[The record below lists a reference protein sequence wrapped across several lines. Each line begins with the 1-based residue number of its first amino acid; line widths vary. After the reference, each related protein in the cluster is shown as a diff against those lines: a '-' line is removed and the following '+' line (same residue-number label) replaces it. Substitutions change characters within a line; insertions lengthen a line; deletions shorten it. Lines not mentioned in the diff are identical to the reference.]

1 MNASCP
7 CPSLRPVDGTP
18 RVLVRLQRY
27 SRASTGILF
36 LQMQTMRKNWVDIL
50 YWCGKLQNTVEDCGH
65 RVSHA
70 IGKIEEAHGK
80 EAIDQQCW
88 KDHAAGTRAHDAVT
102 ILEWLEDNKET
113 YTRGGFNKFLDRLV
127 TRKLL
132 EYHFMNPDHGHA
144 MELEVEDANKEK
156 KMKHFP
162 PHSLVHADWGM

>member
-27 SRASTGILF
+27 SRASTGIHF

-70 IGKIEEAHGK
+70 IGNI
-80 EAIDQQCW
+80 
-88 KDHAAGTRAHDAVT
+88 
-102 ILEWLEDNKET
+102 
-113 YTRGGFNKFLDRLV
+113 LDRLV

-156 KMKHFP
+156 TMKQFP